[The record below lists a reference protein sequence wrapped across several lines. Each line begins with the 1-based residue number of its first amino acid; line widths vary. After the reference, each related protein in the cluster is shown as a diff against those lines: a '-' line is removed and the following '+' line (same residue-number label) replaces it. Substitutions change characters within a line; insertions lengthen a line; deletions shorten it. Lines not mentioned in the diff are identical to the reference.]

1 MKISFLPQKCV
12 QTSEVKESCP
22 AHQNRLPEQGIPFSN
37 MVEGAELL
45 HLPKDLYAITLY
57 EVQNIYVDNGIIVK
71 IEISEMDLLAIQ
83 PQTPNSLKEIRIETF
98 F

>member
-1 MKISFLPQKCV
+1 MYPNFCIYILENFVHILE
-12 QTSEVKESCP
+12 TKESCP

-57 EVQNIYVDNGIIVK
+57 EVQNIYVYNGIIVK

-83 PQTPNSLKEIRIETF
+83 PQTPNSPKGN
-98 F
+98 